1 MQKTIEI
8 HNSDIFVRLAIPI
21 SHLSHSD
28 DVCGYEHR
36 LIYILEGTGNAFVG
50 NNNIVL
56 NKRDVLIISAGSQY
70 KIDFSGR
77 LLFFCFDLTNEN
89 CNNVS
94 RVYPCNKK
102 VFDSE
107 NLLCKYKLLYNSATF
122 DAIHFQSVYG
132 ISDMLL
138 KVCEF
143 NNKKDLL
150 ANKFKSSLFTAAI
163 IKAFMS
169 VAGEKR
175 TKNYIGN
182 AVKRYI
188 EENYSK
194 DITITEVSKLLNY
207 HENYI
212 NRQIKKE
219 TGMSFHKYLLS
230 VRLETAMSILNSQ
243 SSNFSIEQVAELVG
257 FSNPKYFSTCFKKYF
272 NITPS
277 ESKKII

>member
-28 DVCGYEHR
+28 NVCGYEHR
-36 LIYILEGTGNAFVG
+36 LVYILEGTGNAFVG
-50 NNNIVL
+50 NKNIVL
-56 NKRDVLIISAGSQY
+56 NKRDVLIISAGSPY

-94 RVYPCNKK
+94 RVYPSNIKQ
-102 VFDSE
+102 FDNE
-107 NLLCKYKLLYNSATF
+107 NLFCKYKLLYNSSTF
-122 DAIHFQSVYG
+122 DTLLFKSVYG
-132 ISDMLL
+132 ISGMLL

-150 ANKFKSSLFTAAI
+150 ANKYKSSLFTAAI

-169 VAGEKR
+169 DTVEKR
-175 TKNYIGN
+175 TKNHIGN

-207 HENYI
+207 HENHI

-230 VRLETAMSILNSQ
+230 VRMETAMSILNSQ
-243 SSNFSIEQVAELVG
+243 SSNISIEQVAELVG

-277 ESKKII
+277 KSKEII